1 LLTFHLFGRV
11 RSIDKKK
18 DKKESFNI
26 QNEVEEEEEE
36 AVQDHQATGKEETLD
51 IVKIQ
56 KAYHSRTEECR
67 LKSACNTEQSKTQ
80 IGKSYTPKSPE
91 KV

>member
-1 LLTFHLFGRV
+1 M
-11 RSIDKKK
+11 
-18 DKKESFNI
+18 SFNI
-26 QNEVEEEEEE
+26 QNEVEEEEE
-36 AVQDHQATGKEETLD
+36 AVQDHRATGKGKTLD

-56 KAYHSRTEECR
+56 KGHHSRTEECR
-67 LKSACNTEQSKTQ
+67 LKSACNTDQSKIQ